1 MTIKSNLTLSSFKK
15 WTIIY
20 FLICS
25 VIGWYPFFSI
35 KYFET
40 HKALVTTTKY
50 FLPIITL
57 LAILFVT
64 KFYFKHLKQLNANH
78 KFKSQTQEKWADFF
92 NCFLMILVL
101 TATFFAMTYSTIIT
115 TNAYLGTS
123 DKILINEKVQ
133 DYYTS
138 TDKYGKTRRYIKF
151 LNPVDNEVI
160 TMEVY
165 KLYNIGDTFEKEMK
179 IGQWKIL
186 YSKD

>member
-1 MTIKSNLTLSSFKK
+1 MASKTNLTLSSFKK

-25 VIGWYPFFSI
+25 VIGWYPFFAI

-40 HKALVTTTKY
+40 YKALVTTTKY
-50 FLPIITL
+50 FLPIIAL
-57 LAILFVT
+57 VAVPIVT
-64 KFYFKHLKQLNANH
+64 KFYFKNLKQLNANH
-78 KFKSQTQEKWADFF
+78 KFKSQTQEKLADFF
-92 NCFLMILVL
+92 NCFLIILVV
-101 TATFFAMTYSTIIT
+101 TATFFAMTYSIIIT

-151 LNPVDNEVI
+151 LNPVDKEVI

-165 KLYNIGDTFEKEMK
+165 RQYNIGDTFEKEMK

-186 YSKD
+186 YSTD